1 MKVSAHGRWPVLP
14 FILFLICLLMG
25 LSLPAYAQGRYSNA
39 RDLVG
44 RTQEDLR
51 HAANFT
57 RENKKEG
64 ERYDN
69 VQKHL
74 SEFDRELSKEKFD
87 KDKLD
92 GAIDDLKNVLDHNT
106 LAAGDRDALTQDL
119 RALRDLREHRGR

>member
-14 FILFLICLLMG
+14 FILSLTCLLICLG
-25 LSLPAYAQGRYSNA
+25 LPTYAQGRYSNA
-39 RDLVG
+39 RDLVA

-51 HAANFT
+51 HAATFT
-57 RENKKEG
+57 RETKKEG

-74 SEFDRELSKEKFD
+74 SEFDRGLTKGKFD

-92 GAIDDLKNVLDHNT
+92 AAIDDLNNVLDHNT

-119 RALRDLREHRGR
+119 RDLRDLREHRGK